1 MAQTPIG
8 TNLGGDEAQ
17 QTGQEV
23 VQNISEE
30 ARERA
35 QEEFAGLAP
44 GPSDPLHFGAG
55 GVATQI
61 DEDPIS
67 EVNPFQESRP

>member
-1 MAQTPIG
+1 MAQTPSG
-8 TNLGGDEAQ
+8 THSDEAQ
-17 QTGQEV
+17 MTGQEAA
-23 VQNISEE
+23 QNISEE

-44 GPSDPLHFGAG
+44 GPSDPLHFGGG
-55 GVATQI
+55 GVKTQL

>member
-1 MAQTPIG
+1 MAQTPSG
-8 TNLGGDEAQ
+8 THSDGAQ
-17 QTGQEV
+17 LTGQEAA
-23 VQNISEE
+23 QNISEE

-35 QEEFAGLAP
+35 QEEFSHLTP
-44 GPSDPLHFGAG
+44 GPSDPLHFGGEGAK
-55 GVATQI
+55 TQL